1 MRVHI
6 VETGVVRRTAKE
18 IKISYDDPRFRIV
31 LLMVPRRLDPV
42 LLEDLINETF
52 EEEGHADSSL

>member
-6 VETGVVRRTAKE
+6 VETGVIRRTVKE

-31 LLMVPRRLDPV
+31 LLMVPKNLNPEM
-42 LLEDLINETF
+42 LEDLVNEMF
-52 EEEGHADSSL
+52 EEEEHASPSL